1 MGLNSINGIKKKL
14 KRLKQILKNLK
25 QNRVYKIT
33 LFFFIFKY
41 MKITVFNTDEYKGY
55 RFLVRL
61 LNSIV
66 FCGLALP
73 IFLYCTDAIIF
84 NSFDEFLLVSI
95 LSIMLLAVPCVGITV
110 AINEECKGYYMTR
123 FIGSVI
129 CAPTLIIVEPIMKIM
144 YYIVRHKSYKHRV
157 LYKLINSLP
166 EY

>member
-1 MGLNSINGIKKKL
+1 
-14 KRLKQILKNLK
+14 
-25 QNRVYKIT
+25 
-33 LFFFIFKY
+33 
-41 MKITVFNTDEYKGY
+41 MKISVFNTDEYKGY

-73 IFLYCTDAIIF
+73 VFLYINEVMIF
-84 NSFDEFLLVSI
+84 NSVAEFILVFI
-95 LSIMLLAVPCVGITV
+95 LGAMLFAMPCVGLTC
-110 AINEECKGYYMTR
+110 AINEGKGYYTIK

-129 CAPTLIIVEPIMKIM
+129 CAPTLIVVEPIMKFM
-144 YYIVRHKSYKHRV
+144 YYIVRHKSYKRKV

>member
-1 MGLNSINGIKKKL
+1 
-14 KRLKQILKNLK
+14 
-25 QNRVYKIT
+25 
-33 LFFFIFKY
+33 
-41 MKITVFNTDEYKGY
+41 MKISVFNTDEYNGY

-73 IFLYCTDAIIF
+73 VCLYGTGAMILS
-84 NSFDEFLLVSI
+84 SFGEFLLVSI
-95 LSIMLLAVPCVGITV
+95 LGIMLFAAPCVGITL
-110 AINEECKGYYMTR
+110 AINEGTKGYYKAR

-129 CAPTLIIVEPIMKIM
+129 CAPTLIVVEPIMKFM
-144 YYIVRHKSYKHRV
+144 YYIVRHKSYKRQV

>member
-1 MGLNSINGIKKKL
+1 
-14 KRLKQILKNLK
+14 
-25 QNRVYKIT
+25 
-33 LFFFIFKY
+33 
-41 MKITVFNTDEYKGY
+41 MKISVFNTDEYKGY

-144 YYIVRHKSYKHRV
+144 YYIVRHKSYKRRV

>member
-1 MGLNSINGIKKKL
+1 
-14 KRLKQILKNLK
+14 
-25 QNRVYKIT
+25 
-33 LFFFIFKY
+33 
-41 MKITVFNTDEYKGY
+41 MKISVFNTDEYTGY

-73 IFLYCTDAIIF
+73 VFLYGTDTMIF
-84 NSFDEFLLVSI
+84 NSVAEFILVSI
-95 LSIMLLAVPCVGITV
+95 IGVMLLGVPCIGITL
-110 AINEECKGYYMTR
+110 AINEGTKGYYTAR

-129 CAPTLIIVEPIMKIM
+129 CAPTLIVVEPIMKFM
-144 YYIVRHKSYKHRV
+144 YYIVRHKSYKRQV

>member
-1 MGLNSINGIKKKL
+1 
-14 KRLKQILKNLK
+14 
-25 QNRVYKIT
+25 
-33 LFFFIFKY
+33 
-41 MKITVFNTDEYKGY
+41 MKISVFNTDEYKGY

-73 IFLYCTDAIIF
+73 VFLYGTGAMIF
-84 NSFDEFLLVSI
+84 NQVAEFLLVAI
-95 LSIMLLAVPCVGITV
+95 LGVMLLAAPCVGITL

-129 CAPTLIIVEPIMKIM
+129 CAPTLIIVEPIMKFM
-144 YYIVRHKSYKHRV
+144 YYIVRHKSYKRQV

>member
-1 MGLNSINGIKKKL
+1 
-14 KRLKQILKNLK
+14 
-25 QNRVYKIT
+25 
-33 LFFFIFKY
+33 
-41 MKITVFNTDEYKGY
+41 MKISVFDTNEYKGY

-73 IFLYCTDAIIF
+73 VFLYGTDAMIF
-84 NSFDEFLLVSI
+84 NSVSELILVFI
-95 LSIMLLAVPCVGITV
+95 LGIMLLTGPCVGITL
-110 AINEECKGYYMTR
+110 AINEDSKGYSTIR

-129 CAPTLIIVEPIMKIM
+129 CAPTLIVVEPIMKFM
-144 YYIVRHKSYKHRV
+144 YYIVRHKSYKRQV

>member
-1 MGLNSINGIKKKL
+1 
-14 KRLKQILKNLK
+14 
-25 QNRVYKIT
+25 
-33 LFFFIFKY
+33 
-41 MKITVFNTDEYKGY
+41 MKISVFNTDEYKGY

-73 IFLYCTDAIIF
+73 VFLYCTGAMIF
-84 NSFDEFLLVSI
+84 SSVSEFILVFI
-95 LSIMLLAVPCVGITV
+95 LGIMLLAAPCVGITL

-129 CAPTLIIVEPIMKIM
+129 CAPTLIVVEPIMKFI
-144 YYIVRHKSYKHRV
+144 YYIVRHKSYKRKV

>member
-1 MGLNSINGIKKKL
+1 
-14 KRLKQILKNLK
+14 
-25 QNRVYKIT
+25 
-33 LFFFIFKY
+33 
-41 MKITVFNTDEYKGY
+41 MKISVFNTDEYNGY

-73 IFLYCTDAIIF
+73 VFLYGTDAMIF
-84 NSFDEFLLVSI
+84 NSFAELMLVSI
-95 LSIMLLAVPCVGITV
+95 IGIMLFAAPCVGITL
-110 AINEECKGYYMTR
+110 AINEGTKGYYKAR

-129 CAPTLIIVEPIMKIM
+129 CAPTLIVVEPIMKFM
-144 YYIVRHKSYKHRV
+144 YYIVRQKTYKRRV